1 MSLKNNKQ
9 ILPDKLLIFLL
20 IFPTL
25 MIIINFLPGYI
36 YFMAQGSF
44 SSSQTRPKEKLHIL
58 ANVHILNS
66 KALIMT
72 IIFALFV
79 SLYAK
84 RFTDIESRF
93 KKAKLLIK
101 TNLFVVIISI
111 FLLTLKSMIEHAR
124 MF

>member
-25 MIIINFLPGYI
+25 MIIINFLPGFI
-36 YFMAQGSF
+36 FTMANQSETL
-44 SSSQTRPKEKLHIL
+44 QYPKEKLHIL

-66 KALIMT
+66 KALILT
-72 IIFALFV
+72 IIFALFI
-79 SLYAK
+79 SQYAK

-93 KKAKLLIK
+93 KKANILIEI
-101 TNLFVVIISI
+101 NFYVAIISI
-111 FLLTLKSMIEHAR
+111 FLLFLKFVWTHAVL
-124 MF
+124 F

>member
-36 YFMAQGSF
+36 YFMANNSDQPL
-44 SSSQTRPKEKLHIL
+44 PKEKLHIL